1 MSFQKNGKIT
11 GNDLLT
17 ILPLAIDWVEKFSE
31 KVCTEGRVL
40 TQEEQR
46 LAREVGVSNPEKI
59 RVWFF
64 KDFPYPTNPIL
75 KSAVETT
82 GLLGPGMLGLTL
94 GHGICIAEDQLTDR
108 LLSHECRHVHQYEK
122 FGSIASFLSEY
133 LNQII
138 EYGYYF
144 APLEVDA
151 RNHEVQE

>member
-11 GNDLLT
+11 GNDLLA
-17 ILPLAIDWVEKFSE
+17 ILPLAVEWVEKFSE
-31 KVCTEGRVL
+31 KVCTEGREL
-40 TQEEQR
+40 TPDEQQ
-46 LAREVGVSNPEKI
+46 LARGVGVSHPEKV

-64 KDFPYPTNPIL
+64 KDFPYPTNPL
-75 KSAVETT
+75 LRSAVETT

-94 GHGICIAEDQLTDR
+94 GHGICILENHLDER

-133 LNQII
+133 LRQII
-138 EYGYYF
+138 DYGYYM

-151 RNHEVQE
+151 RNHEV